1 MTKSTEE
8 KILQAVNLS
17 PDESMVEKLTEIH
30 PMKQVAYASVIQ
42 VCVFGFML
50 LSFWTIHQ
58 FVQEN
63 YKMAMIYESPD
74 KGKTVYAREIGA
86 PIADRKQIKP
96 SAVEDAADAMA
107 AGAYNDRVRREKG
120 RV

>member
-17 PDESMVEKLTEIH
+17 PNESMVEKLTEIH

-42 VCVFGFML
+42 VCVFGFMM

-58 FVQEN
+58 FV
-63 YKMAMIYESPD
+63 
-74 KGKTVYAREIGA
+74 
-86 PIADRKQIKP
+86 
-96 SAVEDAADAMA
+96 
-107 AGAYNDRVRREKG
+107 
-120 RV
+120 

>member
-58 FVQEN
+58 FV
-63 YKMAMIYESPD
+63 
-74 KGKTVYAREIGA
+74 
-86 PIADRKQIKP
+86 
-96 SAVEDAADAMA
+96 
-107 AGAYNDRVRREKG
+107 
-120 RV
+120 